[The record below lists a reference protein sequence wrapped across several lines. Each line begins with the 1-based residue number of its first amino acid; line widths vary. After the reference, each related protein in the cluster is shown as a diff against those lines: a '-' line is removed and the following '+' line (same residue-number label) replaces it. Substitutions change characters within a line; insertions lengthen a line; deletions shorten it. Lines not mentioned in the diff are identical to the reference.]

1 MSVQKV
7 CLKLVLSLLV
17 CSWTSIL
24 AQAPANEVPPA
35 ETPEAT
41 EKTVIVL
48 AMHGEPPKDFPK
60 DEFADFFS
68 LQAQLEL
75 GGTLGVKRH
84 QQYAELDAKMRAW
97 PRTAENDPFYAGS
110 QEMARH
116 LREATGYEVI
126 VGFNDF
132 CAPTLD
138 EALEEAVAR
147 KPEKVIVITPM
158 MTPGGGHSEI
168 EIPAAVRR
176 AREWSPD
183 IPILYAWPFDLSE
196 LARFLA
202 ERIDRASEE
211 MN

>member
-1 MSVQKV
+1 MSGQKV
-7 CLKLVLSLLV
+7 CLNPVLFLLA
-17 CSWTSIL
+17 CSWTSVL
-24 AQAPANEVPPA
+24 GQAPAGEVSPA
-35 ETPEAT
+35 GSPLGN

-48 AMHGEPPKDFPK
+48 VMHGEPPKDFPK

-75 GGTLGVKRH
+75 GGTLGVKLH
-84 QQYAELDAKMRAW
+84 QHYADLDAKMRAW

-126 VGFNDF
+126 VGFNEF

-176 AREWSPD
+176 AREWSPG
-183 IPILYAWPFDLSE
+183 IPIVYAWPFHLSE
-196 LARFLA
+196 VARFLA

-211 MN
+211 AN